1 MKHSTLEMKESNLVG
16 KGGSFSQVA
25 KSNHILILLR
35 TKKSLAKN
43 SGHVS
48 YQSFQPNNQFLL
60 SSQILQD
67 RKNACA
73 HCSKLY
79 SKILFSMDFLFFF
92 LNLWFQSFLLN
103 HLTLCLM
110 TSFLCPSPLMS
121 REHLRKMITTEKMQR
136 FRKRQAEHLHSEVY
150 LRQSHG

>member
-1 MKHSTLEMKESNLVG
+1 MWVISH
-16 KGGSFSQVA
+16 
-25 KSNHILILLR
+25 
-35 TKKSLAKN
+35 
-43 SGHVS
+43 
-48 YQSFQPNNQFLL
+48 
-60 SSQILQD
+60 SSQITSFYCLA
-67 RKNACA
+67 RYCKTEKMPVHIAVSCTVK
-73 HCSKLY
+73 SSSPWIFY
-79 SKILFSMDFLFFF
+79 YFF

-150 LRQSHG
+150 LRQSHGWNSSETSLTRSWGHCQIWFCLTEI